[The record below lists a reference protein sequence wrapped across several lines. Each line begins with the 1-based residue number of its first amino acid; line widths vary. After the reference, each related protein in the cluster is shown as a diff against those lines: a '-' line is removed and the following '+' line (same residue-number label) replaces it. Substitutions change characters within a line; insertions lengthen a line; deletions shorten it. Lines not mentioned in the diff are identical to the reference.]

1 MKFSIQDNFTSKKN
15 KQTGSW
21 SVEVTD
27 NVGHS
32 GLVTHDGSKVYGL
45 FGIILRARFY
55 LSTVAGSTLAGEETK
70 RTVTGGFVL
79 KVQ

>member
-1 MKFSIQDNFTSKKN
+1 MILGDMAYI
-15 KQTGSW
+15 
-21 SVEVTD
+21 
-27 NVGHS
+27 
-32 GLVTHDGSKVYGL
+32 THLGESLD
-45 FGIILRARFY
+45 